1 MKVCVL
7 LLTHYLYTG
16 YELLYV
22 LCFESFPFIGK
33 RLNKCLGANLRSVTM
48 KAGTVTQCSDQT
60 GDVSYVDQQ
69 GFHPIQ
75 LPLYEE
81 VLLGMADCCHEG
93 RHSEHWQICRFIRQ
107 CQKWVFLFRSS
118 WFLNADSSVSFE
130 VLKPNS
136 NVSAG

>member
-7 LLTHYLYTG
+7 LLTHYLYTD

-22 LCFESFPFIGK
+22 LCSESFPFIGK
-33 RLNKCLGANLRSVTM
+33 RLNKCLVTNLRSVTM
-48 KAGTVTQCSDQT
+48 TSGTVTQCSDQT
-60 GDVSYVDQQ
+60 GDVDQQ

-75 LPLYEE
+75 LLLYEE
-81 VLLGMADCCHEG
+81 VLLAMADCCYEG
-93 RHSEHWQICRFIRQ
+93 RRSEHWRMCRFIRQ

-136 NVSAG
+136 NVSAV